1 MTTIKDTSQDPL
13 GRQKR
18 LPAPDRLPL
27 APAYSDDQA
36 PIAALLQSIANEI
49 SQSDQRQGTALADLR
64 ARLNLLSERQPSAE
78 PVAPAPEP
86 EAREHVV
93 RAPAGAAKPVLA
105 IEDRRVEAAAPAPAV
120 PKALAAKPAPAQLP
134 PPEPAPVAAPKPAPS
149 LDMIYASVAQ
159 SYTEAARK
167 PRTPVAAR
175 ALLPQRLLQ
184 VEPVAAADED
194 SDFLDMSALVDAYA
208 PKPAR
213 APSRPAP
220 TAKPESKPVAAAP
233 APIPAPASPVIEAS
247 LAVDK
252 SIGEL
257 TERIAQTEKKIDLA
271 LALPGDGPA
280 IAAVTAHVEA
290 LRGDLERLMA
300 EHEKVSEAVGQVS
313 ANVSALSQSAAQI
326 GPMSDT
332 LGHLNEAILSLRQ
345 DLPQI
350 AEQTAERTQ
359 GQVLTALAQ
368 KGENPELAEKL
379 AIVQN
384 LLLSRAVEQ
393 RESDTRSHGALESI
407 RDLVQNLHHRID
419 AMEAAEEPVL
429 HDVPAAAT
437 AAAAPVLVA
446 APMATQ
452 GPRVVHSAPE
462 VESTEAPTVSA
473 QAMSREDLI
482 ASARRAAMAAAQPK
496 AAGPKP
502 APAPAAAQ
510 PEPTRSPTAD
520 LRTFVPVAPAKPAGL
535 AGLLRS
541 PVGMVAM
548 VVLLAISLGMIYAKV
563 MRKPAQPGAPK
574 VVIEQTTVPAMPA
587 ELPEAVTP
595 AAVAKPAAAV
605 PLIVPPNDKPA
616 QKSSGLLPDEAPV
629 ANASTLADAGG
640 AQNLAQVADAIVE
653 TASTMGSSD
662 TLPAGIAPLSQRT
675 AALAGDPAAAYII
688 ADRYLKGNATVD
700 RDPAKAA
707 HWFEQSAKAGSAL
720 AEFKLGVMNEKGDGV
735 SVDTARAMDW
745 YRAGANHG
753 NVQAM
758 HNLAVL
764 HTSQSGAPDYES
776 AAKWFESAANFGLKD
791 SQYNLAVLHANGL
804 GVPKDAGKAYKWF
817 SIAAARGDAD
827 AAKQRDALR
836 KSLMPTKATEVE
848 AEIRAWHAKPQDRK
862 ANMAEAMGLGMG
874 EAVPAIGNKAANDI
888 GAVQKML
895 SQLGYDPGTLDGTL
909 TGQTR
914 EAIRTFQKRSGLK
927 ATGEIDEALTAKLKG
942 LAG

>member
-1 MTTIKDTSQDPL
+1 
-13 GRQKR
+13 
-18 LPAPDRLPL
+18 
-27 APAYSDDQA
+27 
-36 PIAALLQSIANEI
+36 
-49 SQSDQRQGTALADLR
+49 
-64 ARLNLLSERQPSAE
+64 
-78 PVAPAPEP
+78 
-86 EAREHVV
+86 
-93 RAPAGAAKPVLA
+93 
-105 IEDRRVEAAAPAPAV
+105 
-120 PKALAAKPAPAQLP
+120 
-134 PPEPAPVAAPKPAPS
+134 
-149 LDMIYASVAQ
+149 
-159 SYTEAARK
+159 
-167 PRTPVAAR
+167 
-175 ALLPQRLLQ
+175 
-184 VEPVAAADED
+184 
-194 SDFLDMSALVDAYA
+194 
-208 PKPAR
+208 
-213 APSRPAP
+213 
-220 TAKPESKPVAAAP
+220 
-233 APIPAPASPVIEAS
+233 
-247 LAVDK
+247 
-252 SIGEL
+252 
-257 TERIAQTEKKIDLA
+257 
-271 LALPGDGPA
+271 
-280 IAAVTAHVEA
+280 
-290 LRGDLERLMA
+290 
-300 EHEKVSEAVGQVS
+300 VS

-473 QAMSREDLI
+473 QAMS
-482 ASARRAAMAAAQPK
+482 
-496 AAGPKP
+496 

-616 QKSSGLLPDEAPV
+616 Q
-629 ANASTLADAGG
+629 
-640 AQNLAQVADAIVE
+640 
-653 TASTMGSSD
+653 
-662 TLPAGIAPLSQRT
+662 
-675 AALAGDPAAAYII
+675 
-688 ADRYLKGNATVD
+688 
-700 RDPAKAA
+700 
-707 HWFEQSAKAGSAL
+707 
-720 AEFKLGVMNEKGDGV
+720 
-735 SVDTARAMDW
+735 
-745 YRAGANHG
+745 
-753 NVQAM
+753 
-758 HNLAVL
+758 
-764 HTSQSGAPDYES
+764 S
-776 AAKWFESAANFGLKD
+776 AA
-791 SQYNLAVLHANGL
+791 
-804 GVPKDAGKAYKWF
+804 
-817 SIAAARGDAD
+817 R
-827 AAKQRDALR
+827 
-836 KSLMPTKATEVE
+836 
-848 AEIRAWHAKPQDRK
+848 
-862 ANMAEAMGLGMG
+862 
-874 EAVPAIGNKAANDI
+874 
-888 GAVQKML
+888 
-895 SQLGYDPGTLDGTL
+895 
-909 TGQTR
+909 
-914 EAIRTFQKRSGLK
+914 
-927 ATGEIDEALTAKLKG
+927 
-942 LAG
+942 